1 MASGESLVPIS
12 AFFSP
17 RLVTD
22 FGIRSQASGRRIGR
36 THVRESW
43 STPKRIPPESSG
55 RRAGVSDR

>member
-22 FGIRSQASGRRIGR
+22 FGILY
-36 THVRESW
+36 
-43 STPKRIPPESSG
+43 KRPV
-55 RRAGVSDR
+55 AV